1 MDFASYLRQYIACMS
16 ISSDDSMKNE
26 MASARNFL
34 LEFFHK
40 HEILAKEVCCGGH
53 AAVFAHTE
61 YNDSLPTIL
70 IYGHY
75 DVQPVD
81 NTDDWICHPFALK
94 EYNGRLYGRGASDN
108 KGSHLAILCAI
119 DDILSQKT
127 LLNVNLEFL
136 IEGEEEIGSAT
147 MPNILHSLRDEIH
160 ADFALVADTWSLNE
174 ENIVITTGLRG
185 LVGCEV
191 ELISH
196 DKDLHSGYGGCI
208 VNPIRALANICSSL
222 HFDNGQVAIEYF
234 YDDVKI
240 PTEFE
245 RQQISRL
252 PLNDD
257 DIANRLGV
265 HSLQFPDDRYSFAET
280 MRFLPSLE
288 FHGISGGFN
297 GSGIKTIIPGR
308 ASFKMSCRIVPDQS
322 CEKIQKLLKGHL
334 RALCPVGMK
343 MNIKF
348 EQSTNPY
355 YIDVCNISNGVLK
368 RAFSLSE
375 KLIDD
380 CFGSPPVYLREG
392 GSIGIITMFHD
403 ILGVDSLLIGLSMTE
418 DNIHS
423 VNESVSIKMIDR
435 ARKFFRRF
443 LLEF

>member
-1 MDFASYLRQYIACMS
+1 MDFVSYLRQYVACMS
-16 ISSDDSMKNE
+16 ISSDDAMNDE
-26 MASARNFL
+26 MVRARNFL
-34 LEFFHK
+34 LKFFHD
-40 HEILAKEVCCGGH
+40 HGISAKEVCCGGH
-53 AAVFAHTE
+53 GAVFAHTE
-61 YNDSLPTIL
+61 YNESLPTIL

-81 NTDDWICHPFALK
+81 NIDDWICHPFSLK

-119 DDILSQKT
+119 DDILSQKKS
-127 LLNVNLEFL
+127 LNVNVEFL

-147 MPNILHSLRDEIH
+147 MPDILRSLCDEIH

-191 ELISH
+191 ELIGH
-196 DKDLHSGYGGCI
+196 DHDLHSGYGGCI
-208 VNPIRALANICSSL
+208 FNPICALANICSSL
-222 HFDNGQVAIEYF
+222 HSYDGRVAIEHF
-234 YDDVKI
+234 YDDVKF

-252 PLNDD
+252 PLSDD

-265 HSLQFPDDRYSFAET
+265 HCLQFPDNRYYFAET

-288 FHGISGGFN
+288 FHGISGGFD

-322 CEKIQKLLKGHL
+322 CKKIQELLEGHL
-334 RALCPVGMK
+334 RAHCPDGMK

-355 YIDVCNISNGVLK
+355 HIDVNNISNGVLK

-375 KLIDD
+375 YLIDD
-380 CFGSPPVYLREG
+380 CFGNPPVYLREG

-403 ILGVDSLLIGLSMTE
+403 ILGIDSLLIGLSMTE

-423 VNESVSIKMIDR
+423 VNESISIKMIGR
-435 ARKFFRRF
+435 AREFFKRF